1 MSLLTEKLEAVS
13 ETFEALLTGKVTV
26 IEIFDAVKAVGE
38 VVKELEP
45 AGTPEEYEVLMLEGW
60 EWADGKY
67 QLVEKAD
74 EAIKFPVWLAPAE
87 AFDGPGISYLAKR
100 VIIPQL
106 AVKFAATI
114 H

>member
-26 IEIFDAVKAVGE
+26 IEVFECAQAVGN

-45 AGTPEEYEVLMLEGW
+45 AATPEEYEVLLLEGW

-67 QLVEKAD
+67 QLVEQVD
-74 EAIKFPVWLAPAE
+74 EAIKFPIWLAPAE

-106 AVKFAATI
+106 AIKLSATI
-114 H
+114 G